1 MATHFSI
8 LIWKILWAEEPGGLQ
23 SIRIAKSWTRLSM
36 PACTHTHTHTHFHVI
51 NSVQLLSHVRLFAT
65 PWTAAHLITVPF
77 FQPEELF

>member
-23 SIRIAKSWTRLSM
+23 SIRIAKSWTRLSV
-36 PACTHTHTHTHFHVI
+36 PACTHTHTHFHVI